1 MLLLCRFAVRDTE
14 VADFT
19 ARAHRALALLSAQPG
34 CLGGRLGRATEDADR
49 WVLAVEFA
57 SVVAYRRAL
66 SPFEVRE
73 HVVPLLSAALVDEPA
88 AYEVLASA
96 AAGVVDRRDSLLA
109 GDAGTVRL
117 GEAAG
122 PTAPRR

>member
-1 MLLLCRFAVRDTE
+1 VLLVCRFTVLEPD

-19 ARAHRALALLSAQPG
+19 ARVERALELLIERPGCSRGLLSQSMD
-34 CLGGRLGRATEDADR
+34 EADR
-49 WVLAVEFA
+49 WVLTVEFE

-73 HVVPLLSAALVDEPA
+73 HVIPLLSEAMVDEPA
-88 AYEVLASA
+88 AYEPVLVASG
-96 AAGVVDRRDSLLA
+96 GVVGRRVSLLA
-109 GDAGTVRL
+109 RDAGTVRL

-122 PTAPRR
+122 PSATPR